1 MNRVEDIDLDAD
13 QRALLDQPPAV
24 MDLEVWMGVGFLFGI
39 YACAMGLF
47 GNGIAGLFA
56 SF

>member
-13 QRALLDQPPAV
+13 QRSILGEPPAV
-24 MDLEVWMGVGFLFGI
+24 MDLEVWMGAGFLFGI

-47 GNGIAGLFA
+47 GNSIAGLFA

>member
-24 MDLEVWMGVGFLFGI
+24 TDLEVWMGVGFLFGI